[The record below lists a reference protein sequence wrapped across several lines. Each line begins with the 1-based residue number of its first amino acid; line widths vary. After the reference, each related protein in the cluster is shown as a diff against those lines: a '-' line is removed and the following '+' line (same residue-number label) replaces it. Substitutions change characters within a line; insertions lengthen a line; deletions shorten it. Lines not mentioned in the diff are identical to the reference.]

1 MIDLTDVQK
10 AILAQ
15 TGHLLVTGGPG
26 SGKTTIAILKAA
38 KIAESALR
46 PGQSILF
53 LSFARA
59 TVARIL
65 DAMNEEKALS
75 SETRQRI
82 DIDTYHAFFW
92 RILRTHGYLLG
103 LPRRLE
109 IITPPNEAIALSAIR
124 RDYPS
129 QNKQSELQKQEKKDG
144 RRQNANVSL
153 RTMAECVLASSL
165 IMLASYC
172 TVRTRC
178 DAS

>member
-1 MIDLTDVQK
+1 
-10 AILAQ
+10 
-15 TGHLLVTGGPG
+15 
-26 SGKTTIAILKAA
+26 
-38 KIAESALR
+38 
-46 PGQSILF
+46 
-53 LSFARA
+53 
-59 TVARIL
+59 
-65 DAMNEEKALS
+65 MNEEKALS

-153 RTMAECVLASSL
+153 RTMAECILASSL

-178 DAS
+178 GAS